1 MSVAVG
7 FLRAVKLSWMNKTAE
22 LVLERASPELIREKL
37 NEYLTFE
44 IESATTLRK
53 TRDILMYTWVNPS
66 DELAAIRKAVS
77 DAYTHSSSNR
87 HALQYCMLLSAYP
100 VIADI
105 CGLIGKFSTIQDEF
119 TTAWL
124 KEKMYEVWGER
135 ETIAD
140 SLKYILQSLRDF
152 GVIVRP
158 KIGTHRINV
167 CRIESPVVINAML
180 MTVLRLKKQ
189 AYYEI
194 SELSNIVQ
202 MFPFSYSVSL
212 EWLHNSPDFTLGN
225 FGGRMV
231 LSVTDAAHTP
241 VRK

>member
-1 MSVAVG
+1 
-7 FLRAVKLSWMNKTAE
+7 
-22 LVLERASPELIREKL
+22 
-37 NEYLTFE
+37 
-44 IESATTLRK
+44 
-53 TRDILMYTWVNPS
+53 
-66 DELAAIRKAVS
+66 
-77 DAYTHSSSNR
+77 
-87 HALQYCMLLSAYP
+87 MLLSAYP
-100 VIADI
+100 VISDI
-105 CGLIGKFSTIQDEF
+105 CGLIGKLSTIQDAF
-119 TTAWL
+119 TTSWL

-158 KIGTHRINV
+158 KIGTHRINI
-167 CRIESPVVINAML
+167 CRIESSAVINVML
-180 MTVLRLKKQ
+180 MTVLSLKKQ

-194 SELSNIVQ
+194 NELSNIAQ

-231 LSVTDAAHTP
+231 LSVADSAHTP
-241 VRK
+241 ATF